1 MADDEIMAVD
11 KRRASLEVT
20 VAEGFF
26 EQGKK
31 LDRLDASFES
41 LRSDFTLFFE
51 RLDGLHEFM
60 ERSREEDR
68 SDRAADRG
76 QMNALLGD
84 HNRRLRAIERLER
97 RRAAQA

>member
-41 LRSDFTLFFE
+41 LGSDSHSFSSGSTACASLWNA
-51 RLDGLHEFM
+51 
-60 ERSREEDR
+60 REKR
-68 SDRAADRG
+68 TG
-76 QMNALLGD
+76 
-84 HNRRLRAIERLER
+84 AI
-97 RRAAQA
+97 AQPTVAK